1 MTDNNYR
8 LRPEQLRWVC
18 DSGQLDF
25 DTTAEVQPLE
35 GPIGQDRA
43 MSAVEFGVNIP
54 SEGYNV
60 FVLGPPGTG
69 RSTMTRQ
76 ALEQIARGEPQPSDW
91 CYVYNFEDPR
101 SPKTIELPV
110 GEGTKLR
117 DGVNELIEDVN
128 QAITQAFES
137 ESYQDQRDELLK
149 DFREQR
155 NQQIQQFEEKAEA
168 AGFTV
173 GRGPGGVLVAPA
185 VDGEVMS
192 HEDYAELPEEER
204 KELDRKREEL
214 QDTLVDIMR
223 RTQRREKEVREQV
236 KQLDRQIVEFAAG
249 HLIDELADAYEQYPD
264 VADHL
269 QQMKQDLIEN
279 VAQFRDGEE
288 QTPHLPLPPG
298 FPSLEKSPYDRYRI
312 NLLLSSGELA
322 GAPVIFE
329 ANPTIDNLTGQIE
342 YQTQMGAL
350 VTDFTMIR
358 PGALHRANGGYL
370 MMETEAILRRPFAWE
385 ALKRC
390 LKNREIRIES
400 LQDQFRW
407 LSTVSLEPEPIPL
420 NVKVVLLGS
429 PRLYH
434 LLYTYDEDFA
444 KLFKVKADFNVLMD
458 RTDQTL
464 VQLARFVARQCQKGD
479 LPPFSAEAVAKIAEH
494 AARVAGDRDKLTTRF
509 VEVADLVQEA
519 AYWARRNS
527 DGQLVG
533 TDDVQYALNQHIW
546 RSDRVEQ
553 RLLELI
559 EEGTL
564 LVDTEGE
571 VTGQI
576 NGISLLPL
584 GDYLI
589 GKPTR
594 LTARTFLG
602 RAGIINIEREV
613 ELSGPIHNKGVLTLG
628 GYLGQKYASEYP
640 LSCAASISFE
650 QTYEEIEGDS
660 AACAELYVLL
670 SSLSRIPIKQNLAV
684 TGSVNQHGQVQP
696 VGGVTRKIEGFF
708 ETCKV
713 KGLTGDQGVVI
724 PAANVRHLMLRE
736 EVVEAVAQ
744 GKFHVYAVR
753 TIDEGLEI
761 LTGVPAGEPD
771 EEGTYPEGT
780 VHRAVQDRL
789 RRFAEVSK
797 EYGSAGLAARTGE
810 AGEE

>member
-1 MTDNNYR
+1 MNLSDSKHR
-8 LRPEQLRWVC
+8 LSPEQLRWVC
-18 DSGQLDF
+18 DPGQLKF
-25 DTTAEVQPLE
+25 DTTAEVDALE
-35 GPIGQDRA
+35 GPIGQQRA
-43 MSAVEFGVNIP
+43 MSALEFGANIP

-76 ALEQIARGEPQPSDW
+76 ALEQMAKDQPQPSDW

-110 GEGTKLR
+110 GRGVALR
-117 DGVNELIEDVN
+117 DQVNELIEDVN
-128 QAITQAFES
+128 QAIAQAFES

-155 NQQIQQFEEKAEA
+155 SQQIQQFEEEAEA
-168 AGFTV
+168 TGFTV
-173 GRGPGGVLVAPA
+173 GRGPGGVVVAPA
-185 VDGEVMS
+185 ADGEVMS
-192 HEDYAELPEEER
+192 PQDYAELPEEER
-204 KELDRKREEL
+204 KTLDRKREEL
-214 QDTLVDIMR
+214 QDKLVGIMR
-223 RTQRREKEVREQV
+223 DVQRREKDAREQV
-236 KQLDRQIVEFAAG
+236 KQLDRQVVEFAAG
-249 HLIDELADAYEQYPD
+249 HLIDESADEYKEYPEVAEHLA
-264 VADHL
+264 
-269 QQMKQDLIEN
+269 QMKQDLIEN

-288 QTPHLPLPPG
+288 QTPRLPLPPG
-298 FPSLEKSPYDRYRI
+298 FPALEKSPYDRYRI
-312 NLLLSSGELA
+312 NLLLTSGELE

-342 YQTQMGAL
+342 YQTQMGSL
-350 VTDFTMIR
+350 VTDFTMVR

-370 MMETEAILRRPFAWE
+370 MMEAEAILRRPYAWE

-400 LQDQFRW
+400 LQDQLRW

-429 PRLYH
+429 PLLYH

-458 RTDQTL
+458 RSAETL
-464 VQLARFVARQCQKGD
+464 TQVAQFVAKRCQEEN
-479 LPPFSAEAVAKIAEH
+479 LLAFSADAVAKIAEY
-494 AARVAGDRDKLTTRF
+494 AARVAADRDKLTTRF
-509 VEVADLVQEA
+509 VQIADLAREA
-519 AYWARRNS
+519 AYWARHNG
-527 DGQLVG
+527 DGQLVRA
-533 TDDVQYALNQHIW
+533 DDVQYALEQHIW

-571 VTGQI
+571 VVGQI
-576 NGISLLPL
+576 NGIALLPV

-594 LTARTFLG
+594 LTARTFMG
-602 RAGIINIEREV
+602 RAGIINIEREA
-613 ELSGPIHNKGVLTLG
+613 ELSGPIHNKGVLILG
-628 GYLGQKYASEYP
+628 GYLGQKYTSEYP
-640 LSCAASISFE
+640 LSCTASISFE
-650 QTYEEIEGDS
+650 QTYEEVEGDS
-660 AACAELYVLL
+660 AACAELYAML
-670 SSLSRIPIKQNLAV
+670 SSLSGLPIRQNLAV

-696 VGGVTRKIEGFF
+696 VGGVTRKIEGFY

-724 PAANVRHLMLRE
+724 PATNIRHLMLRE
-736 EVVEAVAQ
+736 EVVDAVAE
-744 GKFHVYAVR
+744 GKFHIYAVE
-753 TIDEGLEI
+753 TIDEGLEM
-761 LTGVPAGEPD
+761 LTGVAAGEPD
-771 EEGTYPEGT
+771 EEGNYPEGT

-789 RRFAEVSK
+789 RRFAEVSR
-797 EYGSAGLAARTGE
+797 EYGPAARGGE
-810 AGEE
+810 VDKE